1 MYDLIIIGAGPA
13 GIAAAEYAARHGFK
27 TALIEKEAL
36 GGVCLN
42 SGCIPT
48 KTILNTTKLF
58 SQFKKSAKFG
68 IDCAQEP
75 RIDLSR
81 LGQRVKEV
89 SAQLRA
95 GLDFLVKSN
104 KIDLIFAHARI
115 IAPGQV
121 SLADK
126 ILEAKYI
133 LVACG
138 SKPIELPKIKF
149 DGKKIISSTEA
160 LDIQDIPK
168 KLLIIGGGVIG
179 CEFAEIFLSLGSGV
193 EIVELTSNLLPGI
206 DKEAARRIESVFKK
220 KGANVRLN
228 TDASTL
234 NFADY
239 DKVLLCVGRAPHSDC
254 FEGLDIKKERNRVLV
269 NEYLQTNIPNVYAAG
284 DCIGGYLLAHAA
296 SYEGRLSVKN
306 MLAGNT
312 QKADYKAVPSCIFTN
327 PEIACVGLSEEDARK
342 KEREI
347 IVKKF
352 DFRALGMAYV
362 FDETDGFVKIV
373 ADKQENIL
381 GAVIAGHKASE
392 LIHVLSLAVNNGL
405 KLSQVRDTIFAHPT
419 VSEAIAETLLH

>member
-48 KTILNTTKLF
+48 KTLLNTTKLF

-89 SAQLRA
+89 NAQLRA
-95 GLDFLVKSN
+95 GLDFLVKAN
-104 KIDLIFAHARI
+104 KIDFILGEAVIS
-115 IAPGQV
+115 APGQV
-121 SLADK
+121 ICAAK
-126 ILEAKYI
+126 TLEAKYI

-138 SKPIELPKIKF
+138 SRPIELPKIKF
-149 DGKKIISSTEA
+149 DGKKIISSAEA
-160 LDIQDIPK
+160 LDIRDVPK

-179 CEFAEIFLSLGSGV
+179 CEFAEIFLSLGSLV

-220 KGANVRLN
+220 KGAKVHLN

-234 NFADY
+234 NFDDY

-254 FEGLDIKKERNRVLV
+254 FSGIDIKKERNRVLV
-269 NEYLQTNIPNVYAAG
+269 NEYLQTSIPNIYAAG

-306 MLAGNT
+306 MLTGNT
-312 QKADYKAVPSCIFTN
+312 QKADYKAVPACIFTN

-342 KEREI
+342 KVEEI
-347 IVKKF
+347 LVKKF

-392 LIHVLSLAVNNGL
+392 LIHVLALAVNNGL